1 MAGASVLQPMETA
14 RIKKSV
20 SFKADAPLAFVGVTH
35 IVESLDAQQI
45 QIFVEVKYLYEHLS
59 KYGLG
64 ANRKLYDWVSDQFA
78 ACSQLDGSD
87 CYKSDR
93 SKATLDQHVAEVHL
107 FFRILI
113 HCATRSKKPSVK
125 EEAAHCLITL
135 ATHSLPCGRGS
146 SRESV
151 EFANGATLTVFN
163 TGMIEGF
170 NHIVGLCPGR

>member
-1 MAGASVLQPMETA
+1 MAGASVLQPMETT
-14 RIKKSV
+14 RIQKSV
-20 SFKADAPLAFVGVTH
+20 SFKADAPLSFVGVGH
-35 IVESLDAQQI
+35 FVDSLDAQH
-45 QIFVEVKYLYEHLS
+45 IFVEVKYLYEHLS

-64 ANRKLYDWVSDQFA
+64 ASRKLYDWVSGQFA

-93 SKATLDQHVAEVHL
+93 SRGKFDQHVAEVHV

-113 HCATRSKKPSVK
+113 HCATTSKKTSVK

-146 SRESV
+146 SRESA
-151 EFANGATLTVFN
+151 EIANGATLTVFS
-163 TGMIEGF
+163 TGRLEGF
-170 NHIVGLCPGR
+170 NHVVGACPGR